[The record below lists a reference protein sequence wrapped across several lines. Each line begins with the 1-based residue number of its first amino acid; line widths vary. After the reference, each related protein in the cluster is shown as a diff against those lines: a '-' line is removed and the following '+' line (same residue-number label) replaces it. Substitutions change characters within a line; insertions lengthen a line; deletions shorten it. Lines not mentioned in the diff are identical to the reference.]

1 MKKQM
6 ARAFALALR
15 AAPALL
21 QADATLVYES
31 HEPISAPVA

>member
-1 MKKQM
+1 MKRQM
-6 ARAFALALR
+6 ALPLALGLR